1 MQTADDLDTLCD
13 QDAFISRHIG
23 PSETD
28 ILAMLRTVGATS
40 LDELVAR
47 TIPPGIR
54 ADRAIDLPP
63 PADEAAVLAELA
75 DLAAQNDSRTKSLIG
90 CGYHNTHT
98 PPVILRNVLENPGWY
113 TAYTPYQAEIAQGR
127 LEALLNFQTAIADL
141 TGLPIA
147 NASLLDE
154 ATAAAEAISLAHA
167 VCRTG
172 STTIAVATDLHPQTR
187 AVLATR
193 ARPLGWTLVD
203 VAPNDTAAI
212 GAANPFAL
220 VLQYPGTTGAIRP
233 LHTEIAAAHEA
244 GALAIVA
251 ADLLSLAVLT
261 PPGEM
266 GADIVV
272 GSAQRFG
279 VPMGFGGPHAAFF
292 ATAEAYRR
300 QVPGRIVGRSIDA
313 AGAPALRLALQTREQ
328 HIRREKATSNIC
340 TAQVLLA
347 VIAGFYAVWHGPAGL
362 LRIARRVNLM
372 ARLLATA
379 ATGAGYTLRHDD
391 FFDTITLDLGTPGT
405 GGGHTSA
412 ATDGVETS
420 ASESRAAQTGTAH
433 PIDDVAGAT
442 QTGIAQ
448 TGAGAS
454 TRTDTLMARARDAG
468 FNLRRLDATSV
479 AISLD
484 ETVTRDE
491 LTRLCALFDAVPDTA
506 APSIPAAL
514 TRASPYLTH
523 PVFTAHHAEHAMLRY
538 LKRLEDQ
545 DVALNRGMIPL
556 GSCTMKLNATAE
568 MLPIT
573 WPGFANIHPFAPP
586 EQTSGYATLIGNLST
601 WLARVTGFHSVSLQP
616 NAGSQGEYAGLLA
629 IRAYHEARGDADR
642 LTCLIPSSAHGTNP
656 ASAAMAGLKIVVVGC
671 DREGNIHLAD
681 LRAKAEKHAGTLA
694 ALMVTYP
701 STHGVFEAGIA
712 DICDIVHAHGGQ
724 VYMDGANLNAQ
735 LGLTSPG
742 RIGADV
748 CHLNLHK
755 TFCIPH
761 GGGGPGVGP
770 IGVAEHLAPYL
781 PNHEQRADAG
791 PATGIGAISAAPFG
805 SASIL
810 PISYAYIRLMGPAG
824 LKRATEIAILN
835 ANYIAVRLAPY
846 FPILYR
852 GENGTVA
859 HECILDCRGFVQ
871 SAAIQVED
879 IAKRLQDY
887 GFHAP
892 TMSWPVPGT
901 LMVEPTESEPRAEI
915 DRFCDAMIAIRA
927 EIAAIESG
935 AADRTDNPLRHAP
948 HTAAEVTASTWRHAY
963 TREQAAYP
971 AGTHAAK
978 FWPPVKRVDNAYG
991 DRNLA
996 CTCAPLESYAE
1007 AAE

>member
-1 MQTADDLDTLCD
+1 MQTADDLVQLEAR
-13 QDAFISRHIG
+13 DAFVSRHIG
-23 PSETD
+23 PSETE
-28 ILAMLRTVGATS
+28 ILAMLRIVGATS

-54 ADRAIDLPP
+54 AGHAIRLPP

-75 DLAAQNDSRTKSLIG
+75 ALAAQNDSRTKSLIG

-154 ATAAAEAISLAHA
+154 ATAAAEAVSLAHA

-172 STTIAVATDLHPQTR
+172 SATIAVATDLHPQTR

-203 VAPNDTAAI
+203 VSPGDTAAI

-220 VLQYPGTTGAIRP
+220 VLQYPGTTGAVRP
-233 LHTEIAAAHEA
+233 LHAEIAAAHA
-244 GALAIVA
+244 CNALAIVA

-266 GADIVV
+266 GADVVV

-292 ATAEAYRR
+292 ATTEAHRR

-313 AGAPALRLALQTREQ
+313 AGDPALRLALQTREQ

-379 ATGAGYTLRHDD
+379 ATAAGYTLRHDE
-391 FFDTITLDLGTPGT
+391 FFDTITIDLGTAEIDV
-405 GGGHTSA
+405 GHT
-412 ATDGVETS
+412 G
-420 ASESRAAQTGTAH
+420 ASH
-433 PIDDVAGAT
+433 AGAAET
-442 QTGIAQ
+442 AAE
-448 TGAGAS
+448 AG
-454 TRTDTLMARARDAG
+454 TRTDTLMARALDAG
-468 FNLRRLDATSV
+468 FNFRRIDATTV

-491 LTRLCALFDAVPDTA
+491 LTRLCALFDAAPGTA

-514 TRASPYLTH
+514 TRTSPYLTH

-545 DVALNRGMIPL
+545 DVTLNRGMIPL

-586 EQTSGYATLIGNLST
+586 EQTRGYATLLENLST

-629 IRAYHEARGDADR
+629 IRAYHAARGDADR

-656 ASAAMAGLKIVVVGC
+656 ASAAMAGLRIVVVGC
-671 DREGNIHLAD
+671 DREGNIDLAD

-712 DICDIVHAHGGQ
+712 EICDMVHAHGGQ

-742 RIGADV
+742 HIGADV

-770 IGVAEHLAPYL
+770 IGVAAHLAPYL
-781 PNHEQRADAG
+781 PNHPQRADAG
-791 PATGIGAISAAPFG
+791 PATGIGPVSAAPFG

-835 ANYIAVRLAPY
+835 ANYIAARLASH

-852 GENGTVA
+852 GQNGTVA
-859 HECILDCRGFVQ
+859 HECILDCRGFAQ
-871 SAAIQVED
+871 SAGIQVED

-927 EIAAIESG
+927 EIAEIEAG
-935 AADRTDNPLRHAP
+935 TADRADNPLRHAP
-948 HTAAEVTASTWRHAY
+948 HTAAEVAASAWRHAY

-996 CTCAPLESYAE
+996 CTCAPLQSYAE